1 MKEHSTPTSAL
12 LNWGL
17 VSKYRNQLFGFAII
31 WIMLMHSN
39 EFTPITENRFLS
51 RYLLYDGWIRTGG
64 VGVDVFLFLSGIGLY
79 YAMLKKPSLKRFYRN
94 RFKRILIPYLIIGTT
109 YWIFKNFVIS
119 HTPIM
124 FLRDLC
130 LSTFVTHG
138 NSTFWYVAAL
148 VPLYLIAP
156 FILRLFQSKY
166 RKPLLFLF
174 FTLYLALNYVLF
186 FTTPELFANTEKA
199 LTRIFIFILGCYFGK
214 IVNEG
219 CPMNKM
225 WGVYCF
231 LVLSCHALVPY
242 WAEASGLMPSKIA
255 SRLWCNA
262 AGFSLCILVP
272 IILEVLQSDFL
283 NRFLNFFG
291 TISLE
296 LYLSHVAL
304 KTVVKKLC
312 PDFPDWSAK
321 KSVIVYFCILV
332 TALVFSYLFHLVQ
345 TKVELAC
352 TKKRKESF

>member
-31 WIMLMHSN
+31 WIMLMHS
-39 EFTPITENRFLS
+39 
-51 RYLLYDGWIRTGG
+51 
-64 VGVDVFLFLSGIGLY
+64 
-79 YAMLKKPSLKRFYRN
+79 
-94 RFKRILIPYLIIGTT
+94 
-109 YWIFKNFVIS
+109 
-119 HTPIM
+119 
-124 FLRDLC
+124 
-130 LSTFVTHG
+130 
-138 NSTFWYVAAL
+138 
-148 VPLYLIAP
+148 
-156 FILRLFQSKY
+156 
-166 RKPLLFLF
+166 
-174 FTLYLALNYVLF
+174 
-186 FTTPELFANTEKA
+186 
-199 LTRIFIFILGCYFGK
+199 
-214 IVNEG
+214 
-219 CPMNKM
+219 
-225 WGVYCF
+225 
-231 LVLSCHALVPY
+231 
-242 WAEASGLMPSKIA
+242 KIA

-272 IILEVLQSDFL
+272 ILLEVLQSDFL

-304 KTVVKKLC
+304 KNVVKKLC